1 MLRIHQS
8 PSERPSGTAGSGD
21 FPARRGA
28 RGFTVVELLVVL
40 AIIGVLV
47 AILVPVALGARRTAA
62 RVREASALRAV
73 GAAWVAYATEQ
84 GGAVLPGYRGGL
96 DARDEA
102 GAPIPPEAYGGDVEV
117 RKRYPWRLAPWL
129 DQDFRRLYVGEN
141 ADTLERL
148 RLGDRNQY
156 YYFASLYPS
165 FGMNSAFVGGDEARF
180 PSDPQLP
187 NGADNP
193 FAQWCVT
200 RLSGARRPQ
209 RTLVFVSSR
218 TNATLDGAMNEGYF
232 RVDAPW
238 LNTPTARWAAEY
250 SADDPASCGNVSL
263 RGGEESA
270 TVTVD
275 GAVEFLGIDALRD
288 MTRWCDGAPERE
300 WWIGKSAPG

>member
-1 MLRIHQS
+1 MCRCHQS
-8 PSERPSGTAGSGD
+8 PNGRGPGTAGSVEFRPGD
-21 FPARRGA
+21 RP
-28 RGFTVVELLVVL
+28 RGFTLVELLVVL

-73 GAAWVAYATEQ
+73 AAAWLGYATDQ
-84 GGAVLPGYRGGL
+84 GGAVLPGFRSGF
-96 DARDEA
+96 DARDET

-129 DQDFRRLYVGEN
+129 DQDFRRLYAGEN

-148 RLGDRNQY
+148 RLGDRDQY

-165 FGMNSAFVGGDEARF
+165 FGLNSAFVGGDESRF
-180 PSDPQLP
+180 PSDPQLA

-193 FAQWCVT
+193 FARFCVT

-209 RTLVFVSSR
+209 RTMVFVGAR
-218 TNATLDGAMNEGYF
+218 TNATADASMNEGYF

-238 LNTPTARWAAEY
+238 LNTPAPRWAAEY
-250 SADDPASCGNVSL
+250 SPEDPASCGSVSL
-263 RGGEESA
+263 RGGDEAA
-270 TVTVD
+270 TATVD

-288 MTRWCDGAPERE
+288 MTRWCDAAPERE
-300 WWIGKSAPG
+300 WWIGKQ